1 MCQAAGEEQL
11 LKKVKDCLSIS
22 NENLCSFLVRVLSNF
37 RTSCKKFATTTSYYY
52 CRFPVINE
60 GEKGFY
66 QARSE

>member
-37 RTSCKKFATTTSYYY
+37 LQEVCNNN
-52 CRFPVINE
+52 VVLLL
-60 GEKGFY
+60 
-66 QARSE
+66 

>member
-37 RTSCKKFATTTSYYY
+37 LQEVCNNNVVLLLY